1 MERKELEKWIAKIEK
16 KGISSIDNDDVS
28 YLYGEQSVEA
38 AEMSYNRETTQL
50 QEIKR
55 LLKTRFAQCK
65 RFILNVKG
73 RGVTVKDVND
83 LCNCFGPMEGKEVL
97 WGYGE
102 DPNKEQTTVLS
113 VGSY

>member
-1 MERKELEKWIAKIEK
+1 MERQELEKWIAKIEK
-16 KGISSIDNDDVS
+16 KGISSIDNDDLS

-38 AEMSYNRETTQL
+38 TEMNYTREKSQL
-50 QEIKR
+50 QEIKF
-55 LLKTRFAQCK
+55 LLKTKFSQCK

-73 RGVTVKDVND
+73 NGATVKDVND
-83 LCNCFGPMEGKEVL
+83 LCNCFNPMEGKEVM

-102 DPNKEQTTVLS
+102 DPNKTQPTVLI